1 MTTTDARVARVPID
15 GWARRRARVARNIE
29 RTALDLLA
37 RSDDLNVTVEQIAA
51 AAGISERTF
60 YRYFPSRDDV
70 FLGLAR
76 RLHEITCD
84 RVAAR
89 PAHESVLDAFIA
101 AVHDGMDPDD
111 EDLIRLWAGVLRR
124 GLLPSGDASNELVSA
139 YSVVIAARL
148 RTDPDELRVQ
158 VFANAIA
165 SVMWSTFLRW
175 LEDDGGGS
183 LPQLMEAAFDA
194 LAQLDHDTGSDRPI
208 GGAGQASV
216 RPNSA
221 KRRS

>member
-1 MTTTDARVARVPID
+1 MTAIDARAQGAVRAANVPID
-15 GWARRRARVARNIE
+15 GWARRRARVTREIE
-29 RTALDLLA
+29 RIALDLLA
-37 RSDDLNVTVEQIAA
+37 RSDDGNVTVEQIAA
-51 AAGISERTF
+51 AAAISERTF

-76 RLHEITCD
+76 RLHEITCE

-101 AVHDGMDPDD
+101 AVHDGMDPED

-124 GLLPSGDASNELVSA
+124 GLLPSGDASSELVSA
-139 YSVVIAARL
+139 YREVIAVRL
-148 RTDPDELRVQ
+148 RTEPDDLRVE

-175 LEDDGGGS
+175 LARGGDEP
-183 LPQLMEAAFDA
+183 LPQMIEDAFDT
-194 LAQLDHDTGSDRPI
+194 LARLDRDTG
-208 GGAGQASV
+208 A
-216 RPNSA
+216 
-221 KRRS
+221 